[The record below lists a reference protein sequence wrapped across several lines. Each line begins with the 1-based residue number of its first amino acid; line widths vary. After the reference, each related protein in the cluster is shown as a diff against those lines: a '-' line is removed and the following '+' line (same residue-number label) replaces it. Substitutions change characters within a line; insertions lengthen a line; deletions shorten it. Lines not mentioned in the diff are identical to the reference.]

1 MKIKVMKITYHAQI
15 GYSVFYRT
23 WYWPFWRQFLYGIN
37 EGGGQYFI
45 FENTKQKALEAYRE
59 VIKIS
64 DITDLN
70 MMERGE

>member
-45 FENTKQKALEAYRE
+45 FEDDTVFNVRANEGL
-59 VIKIS
+59 VVKIVVK
-64 DITDLN
+64 
-70 MMERGE
+70 